1 MRIGI
6 QNSFKILA
14 PGNSL
19 RRRTAYSLAL
29 VRLILVP
36 VIFLAVYYLFRMGW
50 IIDRIVSVDAPA
62 ATLAQQASIQMLEAR
77 RAERNYLLLHNQNYL
92 ETNRTTLKK
101 TEEILDNI
109 RKLEPDD
116 QYVIQ
121 KASDALALYQQQ
133 FAAAVT
139 ALERPGQRPT
149 DRIQAVVKAY
159 EQDLDGL
166 LKRGRYGKRAQLI
179 DELRKRVG
187 SFDAQISET
196 VQEGNP
202 ELQRVTEDL
211 QTSSQEILRQ
221 TSGLESTNWSRVQKD
236 HAEAGRLIQEAEWA
250 LGIVSVLT
258 LVISV
263 WVSYTLPRQVVKP
276 LLKLKEAVDHAAEGN
291 YEIDFEVQGKGEIVD
306 LADSLRRL
314 FAAVRQK
321 SQPA

>member
-306 LADSLRRL
+306 LVESLRHL

>member
-92 ETNRTTLKK
+92 KTNRAAVKR
-101 TEEILDNI
+101 TEQILNNI
-109 RKLEPDD
+109 RDLEPDD
-116 QYVIQ
+116 QYAIQ

-149 DRIQAVVKAY
+149 DRIRAVVKAY

-258 LVISV
+258 LLISV

-306 LADSLRRL
+306 LVESLRHL
-314 FAAVRQK
+314 FVAVRQK
-321 SQPA
+321 A

>member
-187 SFDAQISET
+187 SFDAQISE
-196 VQEGNP
+196 QS
-202 ELQRVTEDL
+202 RK
-211 QTSSQEILRQ
+211 EIPNCNVSLKIFRLRARRFC
-221 TSGLESTNWSRVQKD
+221 GK
-236 HAEAGRLIQEAEWA
+236 RLGW
-250 LGIVSVLT
+250 
-258 LVISV
+258 
-263 WVSYTLPRQVVKP
+263 
-276 LLKLKEAVDHAAEGN
+276 
-291 YEIDFEVQGKGEIVD
+291 
-306 LADSLRRL
+306 SLRIGAGCKRIMPKLDALSEKQNGHWGL
-314 FAAVRQK
+314 FL
-321 SQPA
+321 S